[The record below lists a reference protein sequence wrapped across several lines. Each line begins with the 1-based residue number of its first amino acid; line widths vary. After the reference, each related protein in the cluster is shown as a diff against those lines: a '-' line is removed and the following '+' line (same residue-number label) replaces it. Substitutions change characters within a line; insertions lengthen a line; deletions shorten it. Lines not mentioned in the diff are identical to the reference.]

1 MRDFLRLA
9 VLFLAV
15 AVGLPDTAIA
25 APQPGAF
32 DVVVNEGKKLSSQKR
47 YADAALVFERVLS
60 QGDESQAA
68 YQEAQYEMGVAL
80 FSLGLP
86 VSAFTY
92 FDRVGE
98 VGEGHVRYIDALPW
112 LLKIHHALPG
122 ETSSLLRMSAYPV
135 ESYPAGIADDINFYV
150 GQFHYYAGA
159 LDQALASFMRV
170 GQSNPELYVKAMYF
184 KGVVF
189 VRKND
194 AKAASRSFVD
204 VLLYLSNHEVP
215 NASRYQVM
223 ANLATARVFYTVGH
237 SDPEFTRAGKVN
249 LPAFNKS
256 IEYFDKVPQASEYW
270 LDSLFEKSWAYF
282 MVGNYARALGN
293 LVTVNS
299 PYFEEEYYPEGYV
312 LRAVIFFMNCLYD
325 EALETVDPFY
335 KEYYEI
341 SKELKRVL
349 AKYEDPASFY
359 QYLAS
364 LSKSG
369 GQQYTVKVKKIF
381 NAALADRNLRRLFEY
396 AVAIN
401 NEMDRVNALSS
412 DPVAGKL
419 VDFLV
424 PNLEAY
430 RSLTI
435 AEAGQL
441 ARERLERISKELR
454 ELLSQALKVRFESL
468 NAQKGIVSK
477 DEQVE
482 QLKDSA
488 SAASSSAGL
497 VVDDEHQLWPW
508 NGEYWKDELGSY
520 YYPIQS
526 ACEK

>member
-9 VLFLAV
+9 VLLLVV
-15 AVGLPDTAIA
+15 AVGLPSVAWA

-32 DVVVNEGKKLSSQKR
+32 DVVVNEGKKLSSQKKF
-47 YADAALVFERVLS
+47 ADAALVFERVLS

-68 YQEAQYEMGVAL
+68 FQEAQYEMGVAL
-80 FSLGLP
+80 FNLGLP

-98 VGEGHVRYIDALPW
+98 IGSTHVRYVETLPW
-112 LLKIHHALPG
+112 LLKIHEALPG
-122 ETSSLLRMSAYPV
+122 ETSSLLRMSEYPV
-135 ESYPAGIADDINFYV
+135 ESYPANVADDINFYV

-159 LDQALASFMRV
+159 LDQALACFMRV

-194 AKAASRSFVD
+194 AKAASRSFID
-204 VLLYLSNHEVP
+204 VLSYLAGHEVP
-215 NASRYQVM
+215 NASRYEVM

-237 SDPEFTRAGKVN
+237 SDPEYVKAGKVN

-293 LVTVNS
+293 LITVNS

-335 KEYYEI
+335 KEYYDI

-369 GQQYTVKVKKIF
+369 GQQYSVKVRKIF

-396 AVAIN
+396 VVAIN
-401 NEMDRVNALSS
+401 NEMDRVNGLAS
-412 DPVAGKL
+412 DPVAGQM

-468 NAQKGIVSK
+468 NAQKGIVSR

-488 SAASSSAGL
+488 SRVSASDFT
-497 VVDDEHQLWPW
+497 VDDEHQLWPW

-520 YYPIQS
+520 YYPVQS
-526 ACEK
+526 ACGK